1 MNDFLFELG
10 TEELPTAAVQ
20 ELSDALSHQFRLA
33 FTTIGIAHGEMRSFG
48 TPRRLAILVRD
59 VAATQAS
66 QTKSRKGPAVPGSR
80 DAEGRPTPAL
90 LGFAKSCGVSVE
102 ALSTEKTD
110 KGEWWSYTMTTP
122 EIPTSDLLPSITQ
135 QILADLPIRKAMR
148 WGVGE
153 TQFCR
158 PVHWAVMLWG
168 DTVLKADIL
177 GVTTGRLSYGHRFH
191 HPEVV
196 EIATPNEYQEKL
208 LAAHVVVDFSQRQAM
223 IREQINQVAA
233 AQEFS
238 AVIPQDLLAEVAAIV
253 EWPCALLADFD
264 PKFLVVPAEALM
276 ASLQGHQKCFA
287 LHTKDGRMA
296 PHFIAI
302 ANIASKEMSQ
312 VKTGNEKVVHAR
324 LSDAEFFFQQDK
336 KQGLAAHIPALKHV
350 VFQTQLGSLS
360 DKSARIAKI
369 MAAIEAPLGLNP
381 QELTRAAELS
391 KCDLL
396 TGMVGEFPEL
406 QGIMGYYYATHAD
419 ESPAVALSLQEQY
432 LPRFAQDDL
441 PKSALGLALSLADRL
456 DTLYGLFAVGQKPT
470 GVKDPFKLCRHALAI
485 ARMLMSLSEK
495 LTLTACL
502 QAAADAYVGQI
513 SSNDAQLI
521 PELHAFVLERLYS
534 YYQNQHIPQDVLHA
548 VRACQQD
555 WLYDMAQRIIALN
568 AFIQEPQAQAL
579 CAMAKRVNNVLSQ
592 AKGSIDTTVNST
604 LFTVPFEHDLW
615 TVINQTEARFS
626 ADSDGLDYS
635 QRLRILVA
643 IQPALAAFFEH
654 VMVMDSDL
662 SLQRNRL
669 ALLARLCV
677 LLGSIADLSHLA
689 SITK

>member
-20 ELSDALSHQFRLA
+20 ELSEALSHQFRLA
-33 FTTIGIAHGEMRSFG
+33 FATLGIAHGEMHGFG

-66 QTKSRKGPAVPGSR
+66 QTKSRKGPAVLGSR
-80 DAEGRPTPAL
+80 DAEGRPSPAL
-90 LGFAKSCGVSVE
+90 LGFAKSCGVNVD

-168 DTVLKADIL
+168 NTVLKTDIL

-191 HPEVV
+191 HSGEV

-208 LAAHVVVDFSQRQAM
+208 LAAHVVVDLPQRQAM

-233 AQEFS
+233 AQKFS
-238 AVIPQDLLAEVAAIV
+238 AVIHPDLLAEVAAIV
-253 EWPCALLADFD
+253 EWPRALLADFD

-287 LHTKDGRMA
+287 LYAEDGKMA
-296 PHFIAI
+296 PHFIAV

-312 VKTGNEKVVHAR
+312 VKTGNEKVVRAR

-360 DKSARIAKI
+360 DKSTRIAKI

-441 PKSALGLALSLADRL
+441 PSSALGLALSLADRL
-456 DTLYGLFAVGQKPT
+456 DTLYGLFAIGQKPT
-470 GVKDPFKLCRHALAI
+470 GVKDPFKLRRHALAI
-485 ARMLMSLSEK
+485 ARMLLSLPEK
-495 LTLTACL
+495 LTVTECL
-502 QAAADAYVGQI
+502 QAAADAYAQKI
-513 SSNDAQLI
+513 SSDSGQLI
-521 PELHAFVLERLYS
+521 PEIHAFILERLS
-534 YYQNQHIPQDVLHA
+534 AYYQNLNIPQEVLHA

-555 WLYDMAQRIIALN
+555 WLYDMAQRIVALN
-568 AFIQEPQAQAL
+568 EFIQEPQAQAL
-579 CAMAKRVNNVLSQ
+579 CAMAKRVNNVLAQ
-592 AKGSIDTTVNST
+592 AKGSIQDTVDPD
-604 LFTVPFEHDLW
+604 LFKVSSEHNLW
-615 TVINQTEARFS
+615 TGITQTEERFS
-626 ADSDGLDYS
+626 TQSEHLDYP

-643 IQPALAAFFEH
+643 MQPALSDFFEH

-662 SLQRNRL
+662 SLQHNRL
-669 ALLARLCV
+669 ALLVHLRV
-677 LLGSIADLSHLA
+677 LLGSLADLSHLA